1 MSNTENIER
10 AKKLS
15 ARLVKVENNL
25 DRIIAEI
32 ATTSET
38 SNIYWKKIDIRI
50 RKEYEEARRIAAS
63 WTNKNVPD
71 IYYEQMNDQLQSIK
85 AKKIPGIRK
94 ANFNTLSNTNIA
106 KQDLES
112 LISETL
118 STYAIGYNSG
128 QKTLLRLTSLT
139 QQVNV
144 AEKQIEKNIAQGF
157 IETGSIRGSIKR
169 NQQEL
174 LKKSLDG
181 KYITVIDK
189 NGEPE
194 QWKIKSYSELVAR
207 TKLAETAT
215 QATINTVMSVG
226 GDLVQVSS
234 HNTLTLYDSQFE
246 GKIYSL
252 SGNDPNFPPA
262 SDLPPF
268 HPYCLHSISIVFR
281 QALQRDGTLDKQIAF
296 SNNET
301 EIHPTRRSHIPVS
314 QRFKGE

>member
-1 MSNTENIER
+1 MSTTENIER

-15 ARLVKVENNL
+15 ERLVKVDNNI
-25 DRIIAEI
+25 DKIIAEI

-50 RKEYEEARRIAAS
+50 RKEYEAARMVSAA
-63 WTNKNVPD
+63 WTNSNVPAV
-71 IYYEQMNDQLQSIK
+71 YFEQMNAQLQSIK
-85 AKKIPGIRK
+85 AKKIPGIK
-94 ANFNTLSNTNIA
+94 KVNFNVLSNTNIA
-106 KQDLES
+106 KQDIKS

-118 STYAIGYNSG
+118 STYSIGYNSG

-157 IETGSIRGSIKR
+157 IETGSVRGSIKK

-189 NGEPE
+189 NGVPE
-194 QWKIKSYSELVAR
+194 QWKIKSYSELVAH
-207 TKLAETAT
+207 TKLSETAT
-215 QATINTVMSVG
+215 QATINTTMSVG

-234 HNTLTLYDSQFE
+234 HNTTTPYDSQFE

-252 SGNDPNFPPA
+252 SGSDPDFLPA

-268 HPYCLHSISIVFR
+268 HPNCLHSISTVFR
-281 QALQRDGTLDKQIAF
+281 EAMQRDGTLDKQIDF
-296 SNNET
+296 SNNKT
-301 EIHPTRRSHIPVS
+301 EIHPTRRSHVPVS